1 MLKQLLN
8 QKPKN
13 SIAISALAAYRLAYL
28 VNKER
33 GPFDLA
39 ERARSAVYHTYGADS
54 WQFEGIT
61 CVLCVSFWSAL
72 VVQFLP
78 QTIVRGLATAG
89 VVLVA
94 KEAVDAF
101 IEP

>member
-1 MLKQLLN
+1 MPKPSENLILN
-8 QKPKN
+8 
-13 SIAISALAAYRLAYL
+13 SLAAYRLAYM
-28 VNKER
+28 VNRER

-39 ERARSAVYHTYGADS
+39 ERARSAIYHRYGGDS

-72 VVQFLP
+72 AVQFLP
-78 QTIVRGLATAG
+78 QTIVRGLASAG
-89 VVLVA
+89 VIVLV
-94 KEAVDAF
+94 KEAVDAI